1 MQVPESLKWN
11 VYISFHLFMLNETM
25 EHELVREDQA
35 NPLLMRTFS
44 IIIPAYNEEKRI
56 GPVLEEIS
64 SFISIN
70 RLPWDVVI
78 AVDGNDRTEDIISAY
93 NKNFPFIRSK
103 KASSRSGM
111 GGGIKRGILA
121 STGDYFI
128 LMDGDGSA
136 NLHSIISRADLLN
149 KYDIVNFNRYSDKDN
164 QIPLKRRIAS
174 RSFNLMLRLI
184 FGIHVS
190 DTQCGYKMMKRSAVM
205 PLIGKLTVSN
215 AFFLSALFVYSRKYG
230 VTVGEVPIR
239 YNHSNGSKFNVVMT
253 SISYIISIT
262 AFKIRNSKF
271 YDYTPTFIRELYY
284 KKLRYL

>member
-1 MQVPESLKWN
+1 
-11 VYISFHLFMLNETM
+11 MLNQTM
-25 EHELVREDQA
+25 ERELVRDEQI
-35 NPLLMRTFS
+35 NPLLMKTFS

-56 GPVLEEIS
+56 GPVLENIS
-64 SFISIN
+64 SFISVN
-70 RLPWDVVI
+70 RLPWEVVI
-78 AVDGNDRTEDIISAY
+78 AVDGNDGTEDIISKY
-93 NKNFPFIRSK
+93 DKKFPFVHSN
-103 KASSRSGM
+103 KASGRSGM
-111 GGGIKRGILA
+111 GGAIKRGILA

-136 NLHSIISRADLLN
+136 NLNSIITRADLLD

-184 FGIHVS
+184 FGIRIS

-205 PLIGKLTVSN
+205 PLVRKLTVSN

-230 VTVGEVPIR
+230 VAVVEVPVR
-239 YNHSNGSKFNVVMT
+239 YNHSDGSKFNIVMT
-253 SISYIISIT
+253 SISYIVSIT

-271 YDYTPTFIRELYY
+271 YRYVPKKLIDLYY
-284 KKLRYL
+284 RKFRWI